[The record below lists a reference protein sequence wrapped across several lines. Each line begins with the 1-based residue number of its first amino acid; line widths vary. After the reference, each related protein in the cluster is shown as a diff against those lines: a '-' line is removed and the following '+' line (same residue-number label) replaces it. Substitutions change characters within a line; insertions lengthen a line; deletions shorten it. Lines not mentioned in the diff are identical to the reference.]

1 MRSIKEVSSHKYEV
15 KKSTFTSYLIP
26 YSDFHHY
33 HDRLRKEHPKANHIV
48 FAYRILN
55 EHNQIQERASD
66 DGEPKGVAGTPTL
79 NVLRGERLI
88 NSAILTVRYFGGTKL
103 GTGGMV
109 RAYTQSAKEVISK
122 SKLYPYIKKELL
134 TITTPYTLISRYEHF
149 FNSHHIHYHD
159 RTFDCDS
166 VTWKIKL
173 SEKEKEYF
181 DNFIQTLS

>member
-1 MRSIKEVSSHKYEV
+1 MLTVKEPFFNKYEV

-33 HDRLRKEHPKANHIV
+33 HDRLKQEHPKANHIV
-48 FAYRILN
+48 FAYRMLN

-79 NVLRGERLI
+79 NVLRGKALI

-109 RAYTQSAKEVISK
+109 RAYTQSAKEVIAQ
-122 SKLYPYIKKELL
+122 SKLIPYMTKQSI
-134 TITTPYTLISRYEHF
+134 TFTTPYTLTKRYEHY
-149 FNSHHIHYHD
+149 FNTQNISYHD
-159 RTFDCDS
+159 RTFGLDS
-166 VTWKIKL
+166 VTWQIAL
-173 SEKEKEYF
+173 SEIEKKYF
-181 DNFIQTLS
+181 EIFIKSL

>member
-1 MRSIKEVSSHKYEV
+1 MLTVKEPFFHRYEV

-33 HDRLRKEHPKANHIV
+33 HDRLKQEHPKANHIV
-48 FAYRILN
+48 FAYRMLN

-79 NVLRGERLI
+79 NVLRGEKLI

-109 RAYTQSAKEVISK
+109 RAYTKSAKEVIANCS
-122 SKLYPYIKKELL
+122 LIPYIEKELITF
-134 TITTPYTLISRYEHF
+134 TIPYTLTSRYEHF
-149 FNSHHIHYHD
+149 FSTQNILHHD
-159 RTFDCDS
+159 RTFGTDS
-166 VTWKIKL
+166 VTWEIAL
-173 SEKEKEYF
+173 STLEKKYF
-181 DNFIQTLS
+181 NDFIQSL